1 MRMFLVYSMSVR
13 VCVSCVS
20 VQGYLLPFA
29 RHAHCRCAALT
40 CDLRGGAHDNG
51 KRRGFAGCVGVP
63 VPFASVRGQWC
74 AVRRRVLWTTRQLQ
88 RDAQRGGCS
97 ATTLPPPTSTSSVR
111 CSPFACSERMQ
122 SFTRVWHG
130 RLGRVYVRVCCGVAC
145 RPPEVAV
152 QPRWRREEQVDPA
165 RPVEVSRAHR
175 HGAGTGTHNA
185 MAHVA
190 NRWVGAVQVEPSPQ
204 LLWRDRGVGRDLD
217 HVASHRVSMGP
228 PRYSIT
234 SYQAHMGDGTL
245 ASRWYALLVH
255 SQLSSGLSRSRYF
268 CALCLGYGSCA
279 VGMSGWCSLHH
290 VSPCRSHCSKPRLTN
305 GGETW

>member
-1 MRMFLVYSMSVR
+1 MLVLALVLALATASSLHQQLNVALPGYGLSEGELWRQSVT
-13 VCVSCVS
+13 
-20 VQGYLLPFA
+20 
-29 RHAHCRCAALT
+29 AALAGQT
-40 CDLRGGAHDNG
+40 AQAFCDA
-51 KRRGFAGCVGVP
+51 P
-63 VPFASVRGQWC
+63 
-74 AVRRRVLWTTRQLQ
+74 
-88 RDAQRGGCS
+88 
-97 ATTLPPPTSTSSVR
+97 LP
-111 CSPFACSERMQ
+111 AE
-122 SFTRVWHG
+122 SFTAALLHG
-130 RLGRVYVRVCCGVAC
+130 VGKLVLGRFLDEELGKIEIN
-145 RPPEVAV
+145 PEKH
-152 QPRWRREEQVDPA
+152 
-165 RPVEVSRAHR
+165 S
-175 HGAGTGTHNA
+175 AGTGTHNA
-185 MAHVA
+185 MAHVT

-245 ASRWYALLVH
+245 ASRCFTLLVH
-255 SQLSSGLSRSRYF
+255 SQLSSGPSRSRYF

>member
-1 MRMFLVYSMSVR
+1 MFLVYSMSVR

-165 RPVEVSRAHR
+165 RPVEVSRA
-175 HGAGTGTHNA
+175 GTGTHNA

-228 PRYSIT
+228 PWYVSRRTKRMWVMVPWPHGVSHSLCT
-234 SYQAHMGDGTL
+234 RSCHRAHLGRDIFVLCVWGTG
-245 ASRWYALLVH
+245 AALL
-255 SQLSSGLSRSRYF
+255 
-268 CALCLGYGSCA
+268 ACLAAPHCR
-279 VGMSGWCSLHH
+279 H